1 MYTPRAHFRKSALR
15 PNYDDDDDDD
25 DDDDECMF
33 LPIPDLRE
41 PLVLGLRSYFP
52 RFCVIAFFMHVHTF
66 DKNIP

>member
-25 DDDDECMF
+25 DDKCMF
-33 LPIPDLRE
+33 QPIPDLRE
-41 PLVLGLRSYFP
+41 PLVLGLRSSFP
-52 RFCVIAFFMHVHTF
+52 RFCVIAFFFMRVHTF